1 MTATFPI
8 RILSQ
13 LRPVLQG
20 FRKARGLTQ
29 AELAARLGVSQQS
42 YARLEA
48 NPGRASMARIL
59 AVLQALEVE
68 LALTQRGDAGHP
80 EAGADAPRQ
89 PDTGQGEDW

>member
-1 MTATFPI
+1 MPATYPI

-20 FRKARGLTQ
+20 FRKSRGLTQ

-59 AVLQALEVE
+59 AVLQALEIDLT
-68 LALTQRGDAGHP
+68 LAARNGKTAT
-80 EAGADAPRQ
+80 APRKTNAN
-89 PDTGQGEDW
+89 DSEDW

>member
-1 MTATFPI
+1 MSTTYPI
-8 RILSQ
+8 RIISQ
-13 LRPVLQG
+13 LRPILQG
-20 FRKARGLTQ
+20 FRKSHGLTQ

-68 LALTQRGDAGHP
+68 LALSPRGGDA
-80 EAGADAPRQ
+80 APAERQ
-89 PDTGQGEDW
+89 QKNGKNEDW

>member
-1 MTATFPI
+1 MATTYPI

-20 FRKARGLTQ
+20 FRKSHGLTQ

-68 LALTQRGDAGHP
+68 LALTPRAA
-80 EAGADAPRQ
+80 AGATAARSSGKPRT
-89 PDTGQGEDW
+89 DQGEDW

>member
-1 MTATFPI
+1 MTTTYPI

-13 LRPVLQG
+13 LRPILQG
-20 FRKARGLTQ
+20 FRKSHGLTQ

-59 AVLQALEVE
+59 TVLQALEVD
-68 LALTQRGDAGHP
+68 LVLSPRGATAP
-80 EAGADAPRQ
+80 AEPRQ
-89 PDTGQGEDW
+89 KHSNSEDW

>member
-1 MTATFPI
+1 MTTTYPI

-13 LRPVLQG
+13 LRPILQG
-20 FRKARGLTQ
+20 FRKSHGLTQ

-59 AVLQALEVE
+59 TVLQALEVE
-68 LALTQRGDAGHP
+68 LVLSPRGRT
-80 EAGADAPRQ
+80 APAEPQQKNGNSRNN
-89 PDTGQGEDW
+89 EDW